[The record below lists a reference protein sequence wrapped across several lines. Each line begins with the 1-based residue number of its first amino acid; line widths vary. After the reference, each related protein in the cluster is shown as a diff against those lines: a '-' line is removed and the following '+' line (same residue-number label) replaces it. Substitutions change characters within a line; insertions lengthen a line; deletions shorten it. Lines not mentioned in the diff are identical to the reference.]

1 MKTSAYHC
9 SSDLHLV
16 GVACI
21 FIACKYEE
29 IYPLKLRVIH
39 EKIAHRKL
47 SKEEIIKKEGEIMSV
62 LNFDLVGTS
71 CYEIVKHLIYSLN
84 LSLEPR
90 HLAYLEKVIVYLCKM
105 VQFDS

>member
-1 MKTSAYHC
+1 MVDWIIEVMSSYKYSEVCFFTAVRIMDSFFMKTSASHR

-47 SKEEIIKKEGEIMSV
+47 SKEEIIKKEG
-62 LNFDLVGTS
+62 
-71 CYEIVKHLIYSLN
+71 
-84 LSLEPR
+84 
-90 HLAYLEKVIVYLCKM
+90 
-105 VQFDS
+105 